1 MSTRRRYCHFL
12 PMLVT
17 AMAAT
22 LAQTSSSSTSSTQDE
37 LREKA
42 VKLPEILDALGIS
55 AGSRVADVGA
65 GEGFFTARMAKKVG
79 PAGRVYAVDIDDKF
93 AIPKLKELV
102 EKQSLA
108 NVSVIH
114 SEPADPKLPS
124 GGLDAALMV
133 IVYHEVEPYREML
146 THVLESLKPG
156 GRFVVVDNMP
166 HKTMSRPR
174 ADQTKNHVLSP
185 EVAELEFRTVGF
197 EVVARR
203 DDFIDRP
210 DEEEVKWMI
219 VCRRP
224 LK

>member
-1 MSTRRRYCHFL
+1 MLTRRRYCRFL
-12 PMLVT
+12 PILLT
-17 AMAAT
+17 AVAAT
-22 LAQTSSSSTSSTQDE
+22 LAQTSSNTSSTQDE

-55 AGSRVADVGA
+55 AGSQVADIGA

-79 PAGRVYAVDIDDKF
+79 PAGRVYAVDIDDKS

-114 SEPADPKLPS
+114 SKPADPKLPS

-146 THVLESLKPG
+146 AHVLESLKPG

-166 HKTMSRPR
+166 HKTRSRPR
-174 ADQTKNHVLSP
+174 ADQAKNHVLSP
-185 EVAELEFRTVGF
+185 EVAEPEFRAAGF

-224 LK
+224 VK

>member
-1 MSTRRRYCHFL
+1 MMTARRYCPLFSFL
-12 PMLVT
+12 LAT
-17 AMAAT
+17 ALTT
-22 LAQTSSSSTSSTQDE
+22 LAQTPANISSAQDE
-37 LREKA
+37 RREKA
-42 VKLPEILDALGIS
+42 VNLPEILEALAIS
-55 AGSRVADVGA
+55 AGSQVADIGA
-65 GEGFFTARMAKKVG
+65 GEGFFTARLAKKVG
-79 PAGRVYAVDIDDKF
+79 PDGRVYAVDIDDKF

-124 GGLDAALMV
+124 GTLDAALMV
-133 IVYHEVEPYREML
+133 NVYHEVEPYREML
-146 THVLESLKPG
+146 AHVLDALKPG
-156 GRFVVVDNMP
+156 GRLVVVDNMP
-166 HKTMSRPR
+166 QHTRARPR
-174 ADQTKNHVLSP
+174 ADQVKNHFLAP
-185 EVAELEFRTVGF
+185 EVAEPEFRAAGF

-210 DEEEVKWMI
+210 DEENVRWMI